1 MNKKIA
7 LVTLRNVIAAGIYI
21 FGVSQ
26 LMYHGNTLF
35 GKEDNSLMPFALLLL
50 FSVSAA
56 IVGSLL
62 FGQAAI
68 QFLNKKNKEAVESAA
83 YSILWLFVI
92 TAIVLIILGF
102 ID

>member
-1 MNKKIA
+1 MDKKIA
-7 LVTLRNVIAAGIYI
+7 LTTFRNVILAGFYI

-56 IVGSLL
+56 IVGILV
-62 FGQAAI
+62 FGQAI
-68 QFLNKKNKEAVESAA
+68 TLFLDKKMKEAIESAA
-83 YSILWLFVI
+83 YSILWLFIITVI
-92 TAIVLIILGF
+92 IFVILALI
-102 ID
+102 